1 MRFNNSLNH
10 ITPSASMSKGLS
22 EIPVFANLAVGSPDI
37 PPPSEIINLAKD
49 FVQSPNFAY
58 TPTKGSIKAL
68 KNLHQIV
75 FKENPNINPQTEI
88 SLCSGAKYGIYL
100 TLKTITNQQDHVMFF
115 QPYWLSYPD
124 ICISLNINWTGF
136 EYDFNSNSYNFEKLK
151 QELLNQKTKVLLLNN
166 PNNPIGQL
174 FTKEQ
179 LQDLIS
185 FCEKQEIWLVLDEVY
200 KNLVFDL
207 KEPLHEWINSNTV
220 IRVGS
225 LSKSMS
231 LPGMRLAYVQG
242 NYEFIQK
249 FNLFNQHISTCV
261 NSFAL
266 FLLENLN
273 KETYESFTHYCSQV
287 YKERF
292 HIAESILK
300 SKGFEVL
307 KSEASFYMMVKV
319 TPIYDNVQDCISAL
333 ESKGIIVTQGRNYG
347 SQFEDYIRVCLTVVP
362 KEKLVQT
369 LNLF

>member
-1 MRFNNSLNH
+1 MRFNNSLKH

-37 PPPSEIINLAKD
+37 PPPNEIMNIAKV
-49 FVQSPNFAY
+49 FVQSPNFGY
-58 TPTKGSIKAL
+58 TATKGSVKAL
-68 KNLHQIV
+68 NNLHRIV
-75 FKENPNINPQTEI
+75 FHENPNINPQTEI

-100 TLKTITNQQDHVMFF
+100 TLKTITNPQDHVMFL

-124 ICISLNINWTGF
+124 ICISLNLNWTGF
-136 EYDFNSNSYNFEKLK
+136 EYDFNSKSYDFEKLK
-151 QELLNQKTKVLLLNN
+151 QELLNQNTKVLLLNN

-174 FTKEQ
+174 FTKKQ
-179 LQDLIS
+179 LQDLIL

-200 KNLVFDL
+200 KDLVFVL
-207 KEPLHEWINSNTV
+207 QEPLHEWIHSNTV

-242 NYEFIQK
+242 SAEFIQN

-273 KETYESFTHYCSQV
+273 KETYNRFTSFCSQV

-292 HIAESILK
+292 EIAESILK
-300 SKGFEVL
+300 SKGFKVL

-319 TPIYDNVQDCISAL
+319 TTNYANTQECISIL
-333 ESKGIIVTQGRNYG
+333 ESKGIIVTQGINYG
-347 SQFEDYIRVCLTVVP
+347 NQFEDYIRVCLTVT
-362 KEKLVQT
+362 KDKLEKT
-369 LNLF
+369 LGMF

>member
-1 MRFNNSLNH
+1 MRFNNTLKD

-22 EIPVFANLAVGSPDI
+22 EVPVFANLAVGSPDI
-37 PPPSEIINLAKD
+37 PPPSEIMNIANG
-49 FVQSPNFAY
+49 FVQSPNFGY
-58 TPTKGSIKAL
+58 TATNGSVKAL
-68 KNLHQIV
+68 NNLHRIV
-75 FKENPNINPQTEI
+75 FHENPNINPQTEI
-88 SLCSGAKYGIYL
+88 SLCSGAKYGIYI
-100 TLKTITNQQDHVMFF
+100 TLKTITNPQDHVMFL

-124 ICISLNINWTGF
+124 ICVSLNLKWTGF
-136 EYDFNSNSYNFEKLK
+136 EYDFNLNSYDFEKLK
-151 QELLNQKTKVLLLNN
+151 QELLNQNTKILLLNN

-185 FCEKQEIWLVLDEVY
+185 FCVKQEIWLVLDEVY
-200 KNLVFDL
+200 KDLIFDL
-207 KEPLHEWINSNTV
+207 KEPLHEWIHSNTV

-242 NYEFIQK
+242 TSEFIQN

-273 KETYESFTHYCSQV
+273 KETYDSFTSFCSQV

-292 HIAESILK
+292 EIAESILT

-307 KSEASFYMMVKV
+307 KSEASFYIMVKV
-319 TPIYDNVQDCISAL
+319 ASVYGNIHDFISAL
-333 ESKGIIVTQGRNYG
+333 ESKGIIVTQGANYG
-347 SQFEDYIRVCLTVVP
+347 NQFEDFIRVCLTVP
-362 KEKLVQT
+362 KEKLEKT
-369 LNLF
+369 LGMF